1 MRPIRVGA
9 TLEKVKGVRDVVF
22 DTTAV
27 GFLKMRK
34 GAKPDRKAI
43 EKALPRGIGIKK
55 LEEQDVP
62 VAVAKWELTV
72 TGVG

>member
-1 MRPIRVGA
+1 M
-9 TLEKVKGVRDVVF
+9 KGVRDVVF

-43 EKALPRGIGIKK
+43 EKALAKQRVTIKK
-55 LEEQDVP
+55 LEKQD
-62 VAVAKWELTV
+62 VAVAVSKYELTV